1 MWRTIPAWWEGVAAR
16 APVPP
21 MLQSW
26 CVAGEKGGLG
36 VLALFREGFWRDAL
50 ALVIVAVVLGGLAV
64 GAIGRGVEAYLTRA
78 VSGLVGAPGE
88 FDAVVHV
95 RQDTGEQALRLLG
108 ERLAQSYPGFVYR
121 PGPVLAG
128 YRNEFIR
135 FP

>member
-16 APVPP
+16 APLPP
-21 MLQSW
+21 MLQSR

-50 ALVIVAVVLGGLAV
+50 ALVVVAVFLGGLAV

-95 RQDTGEQALRLLG
+95 RQDRKSTRLNSSHVKN
-108 ERLAQSYPGFVYR
+108 SYAVFC
-121 PGPVLAG
+121 LKTKTDA
-128 YRNEFIR
+128 N
-135 FP
+135 